1 MSAVAL
7 PDRQKRLLE
16 QLEGPVFKPAVPKN
30 EALRYL
36 ADLQFFSP
44 VALDR
49 LDGEKRKALW
59 ASIQQHRPGLADT
72 LQSDPFFLE
81 IKSAFGGRVLMD
93 RPEYQA
99 LMNGETKQ

>member
-1 MSAVAL
+1 MAL
-7 PDRQKRLLE
+7 ADRQKRRLE
-16 QLEGPVFKPAVPKN
+16 QLEGPVFKPAVPKT
-30 EALRYL
+30 EALRHL
-36 ADLQFFSP
+36 EALQYFSP

-59 ASIQQHRPGLADT
+59 ASIQQHRLGLADT

-93 RPEYQA
+93 RPDYQA
-99 LMNGETKQ
+99 LMQGEKT